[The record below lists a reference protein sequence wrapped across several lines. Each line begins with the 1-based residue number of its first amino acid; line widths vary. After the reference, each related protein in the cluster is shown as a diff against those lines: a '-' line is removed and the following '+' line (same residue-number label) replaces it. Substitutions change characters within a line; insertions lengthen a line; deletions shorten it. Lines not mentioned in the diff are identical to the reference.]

1 MKDVYRPVGDFR
13 LIDGLRWSIV
23 DTRLILIPLLVAA
36 GCGGSPTAPS
46 PLTQVAAGDVA
57 DRSSL
62 RAFVESARTE
72 SVVATADATEQEAFD
87 FFDREFRPEGHWRQG
102 SVYLVVVKVES
113 AGRAI
118 SFFHGPITDLE
129 GQNIWFIQD
138 KNGVFITRE
147 FIRRADEGGGF
158 VEYYF
163 DNPDVA
169 GDEEDGSFKVGY
181 AAAPFYIE
189 GTKFV
194 VTSGFYPG
202 AG

>member
-1 MKDVYRPVGDFR
+1 MKDVYRWVGEFR
-13 LIDGLRWSIV
+13 LIDGLQRSIA
-23 DTRLILIPLLVAA
+23 DTRLILLLLFAA

-46 PLTQVAAGDVA
+46 PLTQVAAGDVT

-72 SVVATADATEQEAFD
+72 SVVATADGTEQEAFA

-102 SVYLVVVKVES
+102 SIYLVVVKVES
-113 AGRAI
+113 ADRAI
-118 SFFHGPITDLE
+118 SFFHGPIDDLE
-129 GQNIWFIQD
+129 GQNIWSIQD

-158 VEYYF
+158 VEYY
-163 DNPDVA
+163 
-169 GDEEDGSFKVGY
+169 
-181 AAAPFYIE
+181 AAAPFYIK

-194 VTSGFYPG
+194 ITSGLCPG
-202 AG
+202 TG